1 MLKGWQSTIY
11 DTPYLKEFSYR
22 GLRSTT
28 VFLEPGREGS
38 SASSLHESGSDGGWL
53 GLGGALERVVVP
65 RTFGAQPDGLVV
77 VPGVIL
83 GRVCGRR
90 GQCPLP
96 PDAATTWPT
105 APTRRSTSSSPSSM
119 QRSRGAPTAC
129 SAVASS
135 CRPRGALL
143 VESAKQASLALLAVV
158 ARLGW
163 SAARWVIE
171 GDHRCRSFVQAIL
184 LVSPSECVVCI
195 PRHQQHFEI
204 ERAEG
209 AAASV
214 VPTAI
219 NSGTGAGIL
228 CRLCVTSFRNASTSY
243 QEA

>member
-1 MLKGWQSTIY
+1 MKNDARTYNFSVLVRDLCYICVSKRVLKGWQSTIY
-11 DTPYLKEFSYR
+11 DTYLKELSYL

-38 SASSLHESGSDGGWL
+38 SASSLHESGADCGWL

-129 SAVASS
+129 SAV
-135 CRPRGALL
+135 RRRVVL
-143 VESAKQASLALLAVV
+143 VVLF
-158 ARLGW
+158 W
-163 SAARWVIE
+163 
-171 GDHRCRSFVQAIL
+171 
-184 LVSPSECVVCI
+184 
-195 PRHQQHFEI
+195 
-204 ERAEG
+204 
-209 AAASV
+209 
-214 VPTAI
+214 
-219 NSGTGAGIL
+219 
-228 CRLCVTSFRNASTSY
+228 
-243 QEA
+243 

>member
-1 MLKGWQSTIY
+1 MAEHNIRHALPQGVQLPRPPVNNRLPRAGPGGELGVEPTQEWVRRR
-11 DTPYLKEFSYR
+11 LAR
-22 GLRSTT
+22 G
-28 VFLEPGREGS
+28 
-38 SASSLHESGSDGGWL
+38 A
-53 GLGGALERVVVP
+53 ALERVVVP

-163 SAARWVIE
+163 SAAR
-171 GDHRCRSFVQAIL
+171 
-184 LVSPSECVVCI
+184 
-195 PRHQQHFEI
+195 
-204 ERAEG
+204 
-209 AAASV
+209 
-214 VPTAI
+214 
-219 NSGTGAGIL
+219 
-228 CRLCVTSFRNASTSY
+228 
-243 QEA
+243 